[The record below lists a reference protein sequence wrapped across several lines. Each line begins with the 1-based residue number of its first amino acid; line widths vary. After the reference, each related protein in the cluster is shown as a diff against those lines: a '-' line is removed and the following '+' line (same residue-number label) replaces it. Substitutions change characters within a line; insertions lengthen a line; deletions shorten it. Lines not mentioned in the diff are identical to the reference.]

1 MIILE
6 TGPESSSDELLLELS
21 SDLSFGFSRSSDF
34 RLDES
39 LSELESLL
47 SCLSLSELLS
57 CKGLTLLG
65 CYGF

>member
-6 TGPESSSDELLLELS
+6 TAPESSSDELLLELS
-21 SDLSFGFSRSSDF
+21 SDLSLGFSGSSDF

-57 CKGLTLLG
+57 CKGLRLLG
-65 CYGF
+65 YYGF